1 MPTLPDVPKLP
12 NLRKIARERRIQR
25 IGRVLY
31 QRVLLRS
38 GRQVAKRLHL
48 DSRNVLLFLLSVV
61 LAGLTIPLLEPTGLP
76 REAILMAS
84 IFVIASLLW
93 VTEALPLFATAIVI
107 IGLQVVLL
115 ANPGGWAA
123 LGFEA
128 GPTPDYR
135 TFLEPLADPIIV
147 LFFGGFVLAKG
158 ATKQN
163 IDLALAGII
172 LRVFRGRPEL
182 VMLGLM
188 LVTAVFS
195 MWMSNTATTAM
206 MITLVVPMLEQVPKG
221 DPLRKGLLLSVP
233 LAANIGGMGT
243 PIASPPNA
251 VAVGFLQ
258 SAGHDVSFLD
268 WMLMAVPL
276 MMALLAVTWV
286 LLRRLFPPKN
296 DDLHLVPE
304 EQEITGW
311 GWFVVVVF
319 VVTIG
324 LWLSEAWHGLPTA
337 VVAMVPAIAFT
348 ATSMLKQHDINGLEW
363 NILILI
369 AGGIALGRGMQLTG
383 LDVALVESLPMTAVL
398 VLPVLIVAT
407 LLLSTFMSNTAA
419 ANLLLP
425 IGVSFAVALPGPGAV
440 VVGVCIALAA
450 SVSMALPVSTP
461 PNAIAYAQGDLE
473 TRDFIRIGAMVG
485 VIAVTL
491 IVLFG
496 NPIVSFWMT

>member
-1 MPTLPDVPKLP
+1 MLSDFRRI
-12 NLRKIARERRIQR
+12 NRERRIQR

-31 QRVLLRS
+31 QRVALRT
-38 GRQVAKRLHL
+38 GRQVVKRLRL
-48 DSRNVLLFLLSVV
+48 DSRNVLLFLFSIAAAAATV
-61 LAGLTIPLLEPTGLP
+61 PLLEPTGLP

-84 IFVIASLLW
+84 IFVVASLLW

-115 ANPGGWAA
+115 ANPGEWAG
-123 LGFEA
+123 LGFEV
-128 GPTPDYR
+128 GITPDYR

-172 LRVFRGRPEL
+172 LKVFRGRPAL

-188 LVTAVFS
+188 LVTATFS

-206 MITLVVPMLEQVPKG
+206 MITLVVPMLQQVPKG
-221 DPLRKGLLLSVP
+221 DRLRKGMLLCVP

-258 SAGHDVSFLD
+258 SAGYEISFLD

-276 MMALLAVTWV
+276 LLILLAVTWW
-286 LLRRLFPPKN
+286 LLQRIFPP
-296 DDLHLVPE
+296 DDANVNLEPE
-304 EQEITGW
+304 SEPITPW

-337 VVAMVPAIAFT
+337 VVALVPAIAFT

-369 AGGIALGRGMQLTG
+369 AGGIALGRGMQITG
-383 LDVALVESLPMTAVL
+383 LDEALVASLPLTAAL
-398 VLPVLIVAT
+398 VLPVLVVAT

-425 IGVSFAVALPGPGAV
+425 IGVSFAVALPGPGAIV
-440 VVGVCIALAA
+440 IGVCIALAA

-473 TRDFIRIGAMVG
+473 TRDFMQIGAIVG
-485 VIAVTL
+485 LLAILL
-491 IVLFG
+491 IIVFG
-496 NPIVSFWMT
+496 APIIGFWMT